1 MKLLN
6 HKKGDLGFLRTLII
20 GLIFL
25 VVVLGV
31 LYALWKTGDTKIAL
45 FFKSCSTPGGL

>member
-1 MKLLN
+1 MQKN
-6 HKKGDLGFLRTLII
+6 KKGDLGFLRTLII

-25 VVVLGV
+25 VVILGI
-31 LYALWKTGDTKIAL
+31 LYTLWKTGDAKIVL